1 MYALRMEA
9 AALLIDSLRYY
20 MRAYVVLLSYMLILS
35 EYQTCI

>member
-20 MRAYVVLLSYMLILS
+20 MRAYLLSYMLILS